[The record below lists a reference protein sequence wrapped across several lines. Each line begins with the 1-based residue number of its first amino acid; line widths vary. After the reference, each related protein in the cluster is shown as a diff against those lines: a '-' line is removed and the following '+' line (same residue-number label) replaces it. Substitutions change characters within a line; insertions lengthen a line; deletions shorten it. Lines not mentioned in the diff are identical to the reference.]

1 MNINRSASFGFLA
14 IVLATSCSSLNAQA
28 PEDGK
33 GGKDLAQQLLGAGVL
48 VGEPGDV
55 GEPHPGVR
63 MKFWG
68 EKHWVITEPDPNTG
82 QTVFHHGGTYTLDG
96 DKYVETI
103 KFAKEKYSAPHW
115 KGTPLQIKVEG
126 DTYTQVGDGNPYT
139 EVWKRL
145 NKQH

>member
-33 GGKDLAQQLLGAGVL
+33 GGKDLAQQLLGAWVL

-55 GEPHPGVR
+55 GEPQPGAR

-82 QTVFHHGGTYTLDG
+82 KTVFHHGGTYTLDG

-103 KFAKEKYSAPHW
+103 KFANENTAHLIGKE
-115 KGTPLQIKVEG
+115 LRFRIKVEG

-145 NKQH
+145 SR